1 MTMVPNQNTEP
12 EAEEINPLTGPESDR
27 TKNLVGRIRHALNQ
41 LPADRVGEVTALLAT
56 VEGHLAADPPNAV
69 AAREA
74 IAMIRDE
81 FNTEHSAENSATAA
95 ELDRVLQMLGETD

>member
-1 MTMVPNQNTEP
+1 MVPNKNAEP
-12 EAEEINPLTGPESDR
+12 ETEEINPLTGAETDR
-27 TKNLVGRIRHALNQ
+27 TKNLVGRIRNASNQ
-41 LPADRVGEVTALLAT
+41 LPPDRVGEVTSLLAT

-81 FNTEHSAENSATAA
+81 FIAGGSPENSATAA
-95 ELDRVLQMLGETD
+95 ELDRVLQMLGEVE